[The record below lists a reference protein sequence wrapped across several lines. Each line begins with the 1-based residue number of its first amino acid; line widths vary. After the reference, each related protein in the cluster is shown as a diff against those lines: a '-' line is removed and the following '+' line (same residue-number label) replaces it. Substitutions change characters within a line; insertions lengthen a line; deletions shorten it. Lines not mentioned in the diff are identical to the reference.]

1 MKRMIVIVIIIFL
14 TFAAVYIGSIF
25 VHTFFYAHG
34 YDSNM
39 IAHRSVIGH
48 RGGAGIGEENSLTC
62 LKKGMETGADMIEI
76 DLHQTSDGVVVVNHD
91 PTVDRMTDGTGEIA
105 DMTYREISR
114 LHIVNAD
121 NKPTADR
128 IATFEEVMALFAH
141 ERDKGRDIKL
151 LVEIKYPYKN
161 AYDGIEKRMLDIIE
175 AHNAKDWIVVQSFAD
190 DVIEKVHALAP
201 DIRVEKLLIC
211 RLPFLPFIMDGM
223 RIKYFSYEK
232 YSYVASFNFY
242 YRALNKHLI
251 DDIHRHGKEVKMWT
265 IDGLDA
271 PVMDVDGIITDR
283 PDLWCKER
291 KHGI

>member
-48 RGGAGIGEENSLTC
+48 RGGAGMGEENSLTC

-105 DMTYREISR
+105 DMTYQEISR

-211 RLPFLPFIMDGM
+211 KLPFLPFIMDGM

-242 YRALNKHLI
+242 YRGLNKHLI
-251 DDIHRHGKEVKMWT
+251 GDIHRHGKEVKMWT